1 MLTKRQYDI
10 ILGMIIGDAYITQ
23 PKGEK
28 NARLRF
34 EHSEKQKDYIHWKW
48 REFKDWMQD
57 TPKKIARYNPK
68 WKKTYTYY
76 RCQTHSSPIFG
87 KLRRE
92 FYIDNRKII
101 PENFEKIFKSK
112 LSLAVWFMDDGYYY
126 HRGKI
131 AYIYLSKFSDKEIQK
146 LIQVLNKNFDLR
158 PKLEIKRLKNINFRF
173 SVSETRKLINII
185 KGDIIP
191 SMKYKLPFTE

>member
-10 ILGMIIGDAYITQ
+10 ILGMTIGDAYIQ
-23 PKGEK
+23 PTGEK

-57 TPKKIARYNPK
+57 TPKKITRYNPK
-68 WKKTYTYY
+68 WRKTYTYY

-92 FYIDNRKII
+92 FYTDNKKII

-126 HRGKI
+126 HHGEI
-131 AYIYLSKFSDKEIQK
+131 AYIYLSKFFDKEIQK
-146 LIQVLNKNFDLR
+146 LIQVLNKNFGLR
-158 PKLEIKRLKNINFRF
+158 PKLEIKRSKNINFRF

-191 SMKYKLPFTE
+191 SMRYKLPSSE

>member
-1 MLTKRQYDI
+1 
-10 ILGMIIGDAYITQ
+10 
-23 PKGEK
+23 
-28 NARLRF
+28 
-34 EHSEKQKDYIHWKW
+34 
-48 REFKDWMQD
+48 
-57 TPKKIARYNPK
+57 
-68 WKKTYTYY
+68 
-76 RCQTHSSPIFG
+76 
-87 KLRRE
+87 
-92 FYIDNRKII
+92 
-101 PENFEKIFKSK
+101 
-112 LSLAVWFMDDGYYY
+112 MDDGYYY

-191 SMKYKLPFTE
+191 SMRYKLPSSE